1 MQRED
6 VVFSVS
12 ELNEYVGLLLS
23 GDPMLREV
31 RVRGEISGFKRHSSG
46 HLYFSLKDA
55 GALVR
60 CVMFR
65 QYAQQLALRPEEGQ
79 QVCISGSASLYARDG
94 SFQLYVRDME
104 SLGAGAL
111 YQRFLALKASL
122 EAEGLFDA
130 SHKQPIPTLPKTVG
144 IVTSGT
150 GAALQDILQIVN
162 RRFPGMG
169 LALCPVRVQGDGAA
183 EEIAAGIAQMN
194 LAHAADVLIVGRGGG
209 SIEDLWA
216 FNEPVVARAIYQ
228 SSIPVIS
235 AVGHETDFT
244 IADFVADLR
253 APTPSAAAE
262 LAVPELSALQETLS
276 DTATRLDGVLE
287 RGLQR
292 RRDRLELL
300 QRSHGFLQLPMRL
313 AGERQLLDVQRERL
327 ERACAER
334 LTESRRRVSE
344 ARTGL
349 EALSPAGVLQR
360 GFVMVRDADG
370 KVVSSAK
377 GLLRGTCVDLRFYDG
392 TAQAEILSTSM
403 MHNGAAVSA
412 AQEE

>member
-6 VVFSVS
+6 VIFSVS

-23 GDPMLREV
+23 QDPMLSEV

-46 HLYFSLKDA
+46 HLYFSLKES
-55 GALVR
+55 GAVVR

-65 QYAQQLALRPEEGQ
+65 QYAQQLGFRPEDGQ
-79 QVCISGSASLYARDG
+79 QVCISGSAALYARDG

-104 SLGAGAL
+104 SLGEGAL
-111 YQRFLALKASL
+111 YLRFLALKASL

-130 SHKQPIPTLPKTVG
+130 TRKQPIPYLPRAVG

-169 LALCPVRVQGDGAA
+169 LVLCPVRVQGEGAA
-183 EEIAAGIAQMN
+183 AEIAAGIERMN
-194 LAHAADVLIVGRGGG
+194 EENAADVLIVGRGGG

-216 FNEPVVARAIYQ
+216 FNEPQVARAIFN
-228 SSIPVIS
+228 SKIPVIS

-262 LAVPELSALQETLS
+262 LAVPELAALSGTLS
-276 DTATRLDGVLE
+276 DTAARLDGVLE

-292 RRDRLELL
+292 RRERLEALG
-300 QRSHGFLQLPMRL
+300 RSHEFLQLPMRL
-313 AGERQLLDVQRERL
+313 ANERRQLDILAEYMD
-327 ERACAER
+327 RACADRIADGKRR
-334 LTESRRRVSE
+334 LSE
-344 ARTGL
+344 AKTGL
-349 EALSPAGVLQR
+349 EALSPAGVLKR
-360 GFVMVRDADG
+360 GFVMVQDDAG
-370 KVVSSAK
+370 AVVTAADKLQQGDRVS
-377 GLLRGTCVDLRFYDG
+377 LRFYDG
-392 TAQAEILSTSM
+392 TAAAEILHIERTDTDAK
-403 MHNGAAVSA
+403 N
-412 AQEE
+412 

>member
-6 VVFSVS
+6 VIFSVS
-12 ELNEYVGLLLS
+12 ELNEYVGTLLS
-23 GDPMLREV
+23 QDPLLREV

-46 HLYFSLKDA
+46 HLYFSLKES

-65 QYAQQLALRPEEGQ
+65 QYAQQLGFRPEDGQ
-79 QVCISGSASLYARDG
+79 QVCISGSAALYARDG

-104 SLGAGAL
+104 SLGEGAL
-111 YQRFLALKASL
+111 YLHFLALKASL
-122 EAEGLFDA
+122 EAEGLFDSA
-130 SHKQPIPTLPKTVG
+130 HKQTIPYLPQTVG

-183 EEIAAGIAQMN
+183 AEIAAGIERMN
-194 LAHAADVLIVGRGGG
+194 EANAADVLIVGRGGG

-216 FNEPVVARAIYQ
+216 FNEPQVARAIYN
-228 SSIPVIS
+228 SRIPVIS

-262 LAVPELSALQETLS
+262 LAVPELAALKDSLS
-276 DTATRLDGVLE
+276 DAAVRLDGILE

-292 RRDRLELL
+292 KRDRLELL

-313 AGERQLLDVQRERL
+313 ANERQRMDTLQERM
-327 ERACAER
+327 ERALEDRIGEEKRR
-334 LTESRRRVSE
+334 LSE
-344 ARTGL
+344 AKTGL
-349 EALSPAGVLQR
+349 EALSPAGVLKR
-360 GFVMVRDADG
+360 GFVMVQDDSG
-370 KVVSSAK
+370 SVVTAAGQLQQGEQVS
-377 GLLRGTCVDLRFYDG
+377 LRFYDG
-392 TAQAEILSTSM
+392 AATAEILRIDMNESDTKSE
-403 MHNGAAVSA
+403 GA
-412 AQEE
+412 